1 VKHSFSELVDVKRIQ
16 ELADLFYK
24 ATGIPSAVIDPD
36 GIVITG
42 SGWQPICTA
51 FHRVHPEARDRC
63 IESDTVIANQI
74 ESGRKYTVYRCRNGL
89 IDAATPILIEGEHV
103 ANLFTGQFL
112 FTPPDPDFFREQAR
126 RFGFD
131 EDEYLDAAAN
141 IPVID
146 EEKLLPILDYLAA
159 LAEVVGDMGIRRIR
173 HREIEQALRE
183 SREDLN
189 RAQAVAHTG
198 SWRLNVLRNELLWSD
213 ETYRIFGIPQ
223 GTAMTYE
230 RFLDSIHPDD
240 REYVDLKWNEA
251 MRGEPYDIDHRII
264 VGDTVKWVR
273 EQAELEFDRDGKLLG
288 GFGTVQDITSRKRV
302 ENELMRYREQL
313 EGLVRERTSELEEKN
328 RKLGEEIA
336 ERKKA
341 EEEKERVEAQLLQSQ
356 KIEALGNFAGGIAH
370 DLNNILYPI
379 VINTEAL
386 LDVAAPG
393 TQDHEMLSQ
402 TLEAAYRQRDLV
414 KQILSFSRKSIQKL
428 SPVEVTPILEST
440 LRFVRSTLP
449 STIEIRH
456 RIDVSH
462 DTIMGDPTQ
471 VQQVIMNLCKN
482 AADAMDAQKGAI
494 EVRLSDACLEGDHA
508 LPDLSP
514 GEYLELSVQ
523 DNGHGIPPELIDRV
537 FDPFFTT
544 KSVGKGSGMGLSVV
558 HGIVKRLGGTITVT
572 SRVGKGSRFVVYLP
586 LCDHGS
592 GTHETDRDDQDASR
606 KNILLIDDEEAVVA
620 TLERALKRM
629 GYDVRAFMSPR
640 EALDLFCEN
649 PEAFDLVIS
658 DMTMPRMTGV
668 ELGKR
673 IMETRPGIPVIL
685 CTGFSDLIDEQG
697 AKDMGFSGLL
707 AKPSG
712 TCELRA
718 AVQQALE
725 S

>member
-414 KQILSFSRKSIQKL
+414 KQILSFSRESIQKL

>member
-1 VKHSFSELVDVKRIQ
+1 
-16 ELADLFYK
+16 
-24 ATGIPSAVIDPD
+24 
-36 GIVITG
+36 
-42 SGWQPICTA
+42 
-51 FHRVHPEARDRC
+51 
-63 IESDTVIANQI
+63 
-74 ESGRKYTVYRCRNGL
+74 
-89 IDAATPILIEGEHV
+89 V

>member
-1 VKHSFSELVDVKRIQ
+1 MKHSFSELVDVKRIQ